1 MDKIFNYDFLK
12 LEFRDIYEDLNE
24 LKGQT
29 SPEMINKDVDAV
41 IDDIIYYICK
51 QNNILYDENVGWLKR
66 LDILKEMDVIPNE
79 YYKK

>member
-29 SPEMINKDVDAV
+29 SPEMINKEVDAV
-41 IDDIIYYICK
+41 IDDIYYYI
-51 QNNILYDENVGWLKR
+51 L
-66 LDILKEMDVIPNE
+66 
-79 YYKK
+79 

>member
-29 SPEMINKDVDAV
+29 SPEMINKEVDAV
-41 IDDIIYYICK
+41 IDDIIYYIFK
-51 QNNILYDENVGWLKR
+51 QNNILYYDNAR
-66 LDILKEMDVIPNE
+66 FF
-79 YYKK
+79 